1 MRICSKCALFG
12 AHKQHDV
19 RENED
24 VVAEIHDRTHL
35 IMKTFET
42 LQEQQKIRTDEK

>member
-1 MRICSKCALFG
+1 LVLINNTMSEKMKMLSQKF
-12 AHKQHDV
+12 
-19 RENED
+19 
-24 VVAEIHDRTHL
+24 DRTHL